1 MEKRKG
7 PLWRLA
13 WLLTRRPRSVVLLA
27 VLLLV
32 PSLYGMVST
41 RVNYDILSYLPQEL
55 DSSRGQQVLE
65 DTFQSAATTMLLVEG
80 MPQRQV
86 VELKGQI
93 EQVPTVKDVT
103 WVSDLL
109 DITYPKQMLPE
120 EIRRIFYSDSAQDS
134 TMLIIRFTHPGASA
148 ETMEAIDRI
157 RSIADERCFLAGVS
171 VFLKDTKDLV
181 ESELP
186 KYTLLAVVFS
196 ILAMSLTMESV
207 VLPWVYILGIGFA
220 ILYNFGTNL
229 LLGEVSYLTKAI
241 AAILQ
246 LGVSMDY
253 SIFLVD
259 RYNEE
264 KANFPDKRDAMA
276 SAVVSAFTSL
286 AGSSLTTIAGFLA
299 LCAMQLGLGRD
310 LGLVMAKGIVIGILV
325 VLLVLPSLV
334 LLFDPLIQRWHHRTL
349 VPNFSRLN
357 SWIIRRRKGFTVVFV
372 LLFIPAFLL
381 QSQLEIYYNIDQSMP
396 DDLPSTIANNK
407 MREEYNMATTHF
419 VIVDD
424 TLPAYQLLEM
434 EEQMKAVDGV
444 ETLLAYNQFVG
455 PGVPDSFL
463 PKQVQELCK
472 QDGLQ
477 MMMINSAY
485 KAASPEAD
493 AQIDQLN
500 AILKQYDP
508 NGLITGE
515 GVMTKDLSE
524 ITTVDIQV
532 TNWLSVAAIFAI
544 VAICFKSLTLPV
556 LLVSSIELAI
566 FINEAIPAAA
576 GTVIPFISPIVI
588 GCIQLGAT
596 VDYAILMTTRFQEEL
611 RGGLP
616 REQAIQ
622 AAANAADGSIITSA
636 LVFFCANMGV
646 AAISRIEIIK
656 SLCGM
661 LARGAV
667 ISALVSLFILPSVLC
682 TFEGLVARTSIGWR
696 SKQPA
701 KSTANE
707 GGKPV

>member
-41 RVNYDILSYLPQEL
+41 RVSYDILSYLPQEL

-334 LLFDPLIQRWHHRTL
+334 LLFDPLIQ
-349 VPNFSRLN
+349 
-357 SWIIRRRKGFTVVFV
+357 
-372 LLFIPAFLL
+372 
-381 QSQLEIYYNIDQSMP
+381 
-396 DDLPSTIANNK
+396 
-407 MREEYNMATTHF
+407 HF

-455 PGVPDSFL
+455 PGIPDSFL

>member
-1 MEKRKG
+1 MSKQRG
-7 PLWRLA
+7 LLWKLA
-13 WLLTRRPRSVVLLA
+13 RLLTRSPKAVVTFA
-27 VLLLV
+27 VLLLI
-32 PSLYGMVST
+32 PSFYGIVNT

-55 DSSRGQQVLE
+55 DSSQGQRVLE

-80 MPQRQV
+80 MPQQDV
-86 VELKGQI
+86 VDLKAEI
-93 EQVPTVKDVT
+93 ERVKNVKDVT
-103 WVSDLL
+103 WISDLL
-109 DITYPKQMLPE
+109 DITFPKQMLPE
-120 EIRRIFYSDSAQDS
+120 EIRGIFYSDTAQDS
-134 TMLIIRFTHPGASA
+134 TMLIIRFTHPGASG

-171 VFLKDTKDLV
+171 VFLKDTKDVV
-181 ESELP
+181 ESEMP
-186 KYTLLAVVFS
+186 KYTVLAVIFS
-196 ILAMSLTMESV
+196 ILAMSLSMESV

-220 ILYNFGTNL
+220 VAYNFGTNL

-264 KANFPDKRDAMA
+264 KPHFSDKRDAMA
-276 SAVVSAFTSL
+276 SAIVSAFTSL

-325 VLLVLPSLV
+325 VLVVLPSLV
-334 LLFDPLIQRWHHRTL
+334 LQMDPLIQRWRHRTL
-349 VPNFSRLN
+349 LPNMSRLN
-357 SWIIRRRKGFTVVFV
+357 TWIIRHRKQFTVLFV
-372 LLFIPAFLL
+372 LLFIPALLL
-381 QSQLEIYYNIDQSMP
+381 QSRLEIYYNIDRSMP
-396 DDLPSTIANNK
+396 DNLPSTIANNK

-419 VIVDD
+419 IIVDD

-434 EEQMKAVDGV
+434 EEEMKAVDGV

-455 PGVPDSFL
+455 PGIPDSFI
-463 PKQVQELCK
+463 PQGIREICK
-472 QDGLQ
+472 QDGKQ
-477 MMMINSAY
+477 VMMLNSAY
-485 KAASPEAD
+485 KAASEEGD

-500 AILKQYDP
+500 AILKRYDP
-508 NGLITGE
+508 SGLLTGE

-532 TNWLSVAAIFAI
+532 TNWLSVAAILVI
-544 VAICFKSLTLPV
+544 VAVCFKSVSLPI

-566 FINEAIPAAA
+566 FINQAIPAAA

-611 RGGLP
+611 RQGLD

-636 LVFFCANMGV
+636 LVFFCANFGV
-646 AAISRIEIIK
+646 ALISQIEIIK

-682 TFEGLVARTSIGWR
+682 TFEGLVARTSINWKG
-696 SKQPA
+696 KKNDT
-701 KSTANE
+701 KSANSV
-707 GGKPV
+707 GK